1 MPVFVFEAV
10 NRGGKRVRGEL
21 TAQSRSEVFK
31 KLDIDRLQPITIEEK
46 DGVNGRKP
54 SVAERS
60 AVTTKI
66 RLSRTQII
74 RFTEELSDLLDAGL
88 QIDPALQVMEKRKEL
103 SALKNVA
110 GALRSRVREGT
121 SLSTAMRAVCPSFGD
136 LYCNLVSAGELSG
149 SLPELLRR
157 QAQFLVTINDLQ
169 QKVFAA
175 LTYPAMIF
183 VVGIGLIFIFMT
195 YLVPQITVLF
205 EKTGKEIPLLT
216 RLLIQTS
223 GFMANYW
230 WAILG
235 TVVGV
240 IVGFW
245 QLIHTPGGR
254 RWWHHTQ
261 LGLPVAGGVL
271 RGRFYAQFAQTL
283 ANLVQNGLPLLSG
296 LQLVKGGTGNE
307 YWQTL
312 IQKVTDYVG
321 EGGSFSRGL
330 EKLTDFP
337 PMFIDMIGVGEQ
349 TGDLAKALDKV
360 GQKYDKEL
368 NLKIQRLTA
377 LVQPVVIF
385 LMAGMVGIIAYS
397 IINGI
402 FDAVSGLQGGG

>member
-1 MPVFVFEAV
+1 MPLFVFEAV
-10 NRGGKRVRGEL
+10 DRGGKRVRGEL
-21 TAQSRSEVFK
+21 TAQNRSEVFR
-31 KLDIDRLQPITIEEK
+31 KLDIDRLQPIKIEEK
-46 DGVNGRKP
+46 NGPNGKRQP
-54 SVAERS
+54 IVERA
-60 AVTTKI
+60 AVQTKI

-88 QIDPALQVMEKRKEL
+88 QIDPALHVMEKRKEL

-110 GALRSRVREGT
+110 GSLRAHVREGS
-121 SLSTAMRAVCPSFGD
+121 SLSSAMRVVCPSFGE
-136 LYCNLVSAGELSG
+136 LYCNLVAAGEVSG
-149 SLPELLRR
+149 SLPQLLRR
-157 QAQFLVTINDLQ
+157 QAEFLITIDDLQ
-169 QKVFAA
+169 RKVFAA

-230 WAILG
+230 WAILA
-235 TVVGV
+235 TVVLV
-240 IVGFW
+240 TIGFW
-245 QLIHTPGGR
+245 QLIITPGGR
-254 RWWHHTQ
+254 RWWHQTQ
-261 LGLPVAGGVL
+261 LGIPVVGGIL

-283 ANLVQNGLPLLSG
+283 ANLVQNGLPLLNG
-296 LQLVKGGTGNE
+296 LQLVKGGTANE
-307 YWQTL
+307 HWQLL

-330 EKLTDFP
+330 ERLTSFP
-337 PMFIDMIGVGEQ
+337 PMFIDMIAVGEQ

-368 NLKIQRLTA
+368 NLKMQRLTA
-377 LVQPVVIF
+377 LIQPVVIF
-385 LMAGMVGIIAYS
+385 VMAGMVGVIAYS

-402 FDAVSGLQGGG
+402 FDAVSGLQNG

>member
-21 TAQSRSEVFK
+21 TAQSRSEVFR

-46 DGVNGRKP
+46 DGPNGKRRP
-54 SVAERS
+54 MLERA
-60 AVTTKI
+60 AVQTKFRI
-66 RLSRTQII
+66 SRTQII

-88 QIDPALQVMEKRKEL
+88 QIDPALHVMEKRKEL

-110 GALRSRVREGT
+110 GALRSHVREGS
-121 SLSTAMRAVCPSFGD
+121 SLSSAMRVVCPSFGE

-149 SLPELLRR
+149 SLPQLLRR
-157 QAQFLVTINDLQ
+157 QAEFLVTIDDLQ
-169 QKVFAA
+169 RKVFAA

-230 WAILG
+230 WAILA
-235 TVVGV
+235 TVVL
-240 IVGFW
+240 ITIGFW
-245 QLIHTPGGR
+245 QLIITPGGR
-254 RWWHHTQ
+254 RWWHQTQ
-261 LGLPVAGGVL
+261 LGIPIVGGIL

-283 ANLVQNGLPLLSG
+283 ANLVQNGLPLLNG
-296 LQLVKGGTGNE
+296 LQLVKGGTANE
-307 YWQTL
+307 HWQLL

-330 EKLTDFP
+330 ERLTNFP
-337 PMFIDMIGVGEQ
+337 PMFIDMIAVGEQ

-368 NLKIQRLTA
+368 NLKMQRLTA
-377 LVQPVVIF
+377 LIQPVVIF
-385 LMAGMVGIIAYS
+385 VMAGMVGVIAYS

-402 FDAVSGLQGGG
+402 FDAVSGLQNG

>member
-31 KLDIDRLQPITIEEK
+31 KLDIDRLQPIKIEEK
-46 DGVNGRKP
+46 DGVNGSKP

-337 PMFIDMIGVGEQ
+337 PMFIDMVGVGEQ

-402 FDAVSGLQGGG
+402 FDAVSGLQNG

>member
-21 TAQSRSEVFK
+21 TAQSRSEVFR

-46 DGVNGRKP
+46 DGPNGKRRP
-54 SVAERS
+54 IVERA
-60 AVTTKI
+60 AVQTKF

-88 QIDPALQVMEKRKEL
+88 QIDPALHVMEKRKEL

-110 GALRSRVREGT
+110 GSLRAHVREGS
-121 SLSTAMRAVCPSFGD
+121 SLSSAMRVVCPSFGE
-136 LYCNLVSAGELSG
+136 LYCNLVAAGEVSG
-149 SLPELLRR
+149 SLPQLLRR
-157 QAQFLVTINDLQ
+157 QAEFLITIDDLQ
-169 QKVFAA
+169 RKVFAA

-205 EKTGKEIPLLT
+205 EKTGKEIPVLT

-230 WAILG
+230 WAILA
-235 TVVGV
+235 TVVLV
-240 IVGFW
+240 AIGFW
-245 QLIHTPGGR
+245 QLINTPGGR
-254 RWWHHTQ
+254 RWWHQTQ
-261 LGLPVAGGVL
+261 LGLPVVGGIL

-296 LQLVKGGTGNE
+296 LQLVKGGTANE
-307 YWQTL
+307 HWQLL

-321 EGGSFSRGL
+321 EGGSFSKGL
-330 EKLTDFP
+330 ERLTNFP
-337 PMFIDMIGVGEQ
+337 PMFVDMIAVGEQ

-368 NLKIQRLTA
+368 NLKMQRLTS
-377 LVQPVVIF
+377 LIQPVVIF
-385 LMAGMVGIIAYS
+385 VMAGMVGVIAYS

-402 FDAVSGLQGGG
+402 FDAVSGLQNG

>member
-21 TAQSRSEVFK
+21 TAQSRSEVFR

-46 DGVNGRKP
+46 DGPNGKRRP
-54 SVAERS
+54 MVERA
-60 AVTTKI
+60 AVQTKFRI
-66 RLSRTQII
+66 SRAQII

-88 QIDPALQVMEKRKEL
+88 QIDPALHDMEKRKEL

-110 GALRSRVREGT
+110 GALRSHVREGS
-121 SLSTAMRAVCPSFGD
+121 SLSSAMRVVCPSFGD
-136 LYCNLVSAGELSG
+136 LYCNLVSAGEVSG
-149 SLPELLRR
+149 SLPQLLQR
-157 QAQFLVTINDLQ
+157 QAQFLVTIDDLQ
-169 QKVFAA
+169 RKVFAA

-230 WAILG
+230 WAILA
-235 TVVGV
+235 TVVLV
-240 IVGFW
+240 TIGFW
-245 QLIHTPGGR
+245 QLIITPGGR
-254 RWWHHTQ
+254 RWWHQTQ
-261 LGLPVAGGVL
+261 LGIPVVGGIL

-283 ANLVQNGLPLLSG
+283 ANLVQNGLPLLNG
-296 LQLVKGGTGNE
+296 LQLVKGGTANE
-307 YWQTL
+307 HWQLL

-330 EKLTDFP
+330 ERLTSFP
-337 PMFIDMIGVGEQ
+337 PMFIDMIAVGEQ

-368 NLKIQRLTA
+368 NLKMQRLTA
-377 LVQPVVIF
+377 LIQPVVIF
-385 LMAGMVGIIAYS
+385 VMAGMVGVIAYS

-402 FDAVSGLQGGG
+402 FDAVSGLQNG

>member
-21 TAQSRSEVFK
+21 TAQSRSEVFR
-31 KLDIDRLQPITIEEK
+31 KLDIDRLQPIKIEQK
-46 DGVNGRKP
+46 DGPNGKHL
-54 SVAERS
+54 VVER
-60 AVTTKI
+60 AATPTKI

-110 GALRSRVREGT
+110 GALRAHVREGS
-121 SLSTAMRAVCPSFGD
+121 SLSAAMRVVCPSFGD

-149 SLPELLRR
+149 SLPQLLRR
-157 QAQFLVTINDLQ
+157 QAQFLITIDDLQ
-169 QKVFAA
+169 KKVFAA

-216 RLLIQTS
+216 RLLIQLS

-230 WAILG
+230 WAILA
-235 TVVGV
+235 TVVLV
-240 IVGFW
+240 VVGFW
-245 QLIHTPGGR
+245 QLINTQGGR
-254 RWWHHTQ
+254 RWWHQTQ
-261 LGLPVAGGVL
+261 LGLPVVGGVL

-307 YWQTL
+307 HWQIL

-330 EKLTDFP
+330 ERLTDFP
-337 PMFIDMIGVGEQ
+337 PMFIDMVAVGEQ

-377 LVQPVVIF
+377 LIQPVVIF
-385 LMAGMVGIIAYS
+385 VMAGMVGIIAYS

-402 FDAVSGLQGGG
+402 FDAVSGLQSG

>member
-1 MPVFVFEAV
+1 MPVFIFEAV

-46 DGVNGRKP
+46 GGVNGGKP
-54 SVAERS
+54 PVAERS
-60 AVTTKI
+60 AVTTKV

-110 GALRSRVREGT
+110 GALRTRVREGT

-337 PMFIDMIGVGEQ
+337 PMFIDMVGVGEQ

>member
-21 TAQSRSEVFK
+21 TAQSRSEVFR

-46 DGVNGRKP
+46 DGPNGKRRP
-54 SVAERS
+54 IVERA
-60 AVTTKI
+60 AVQTKF

-88 QIDPALQVMEKRKEL
+88 QIDPALHVMEKRKEL

-110 GALRSRVREGT
+110 GSLRAHVREGS
-121 SLSTAMRAVCPSFGD
+121 SLSSAMRVVCPSFGE
-136 LYCNLVSAGELSG
+136 LYCNLVAAGEVSG
-149 SLPELLRR
+149 SLPQLLRR
-157 QAQFLVTINDLQ
+157 QAEFLITIDDLQ
-169 QKVFAA
+169 RKVFAA

-205 EKTGKEIPLLT
+205 EKTGKEIPVLT

-230 WAILG
+230 WAILA
-235 TVVGV
+235 TVVLV
-240 IVGFW
+240 TIGFW
-245 QLIHTPGGR
+245 QLINTPGGR
-254 RWWHHTQ
+254 RWWHQTQ
-261 LGLPVAGGVL
+261 LGLPVVGGIL

-283 ANLVQNGLPLLSG
+283 ANLVQNGLPLLNG
-296 LQLVKGGTGNE
+296 LQLVKGGTANE
-307 YWQTL
+307 HWQLL

-321 EGGSFSRGL
+321 EGGSFSKGL
-330 EKLTDFP
+330 ERLTNFP
-337 PMFIDMIGVGEQ
+337 AMFVDMIAVGEQ

-368 NLKIQRLTA
+368 NLKMQRLTS
-377 LVQPVVIF
+377 LIQPVVIF
-385 LMAGMVGIIAYS
+385 VMAGMVGVIAYS

-402 FDAVSGLQGGG
+402 FDAVSGLQNG

>member
-21 TAQSRSEVFK
+21 TAQSRSEVFR

-46 DGVNGRKP
+46 DGPNGKRRP
-54 SVAERS
+54 MVERA
-60 AVTTKI
+60 AVQTKYRI
-66 RLSRTQII
+66 SRTQII

-88 QIDPALQVMEKRKEL
+88 QIDPALHVMEKRKEL

-110 GALRSRVREGT
+110 GALRSHVREGS
-121 SLSTAMRAVCPSFGD
+121 SLSSAMRVVCPSFGD
-136 LYCNLVSAGELSG
+136 LYCNLVSAGEVSG
-149 SLPELLRR
+149 SLPQLLKR
-157 QAQFLVTINDLQ
+157 QAQFLVTIDDLQ
-169 QKVFAA
+169 RKVFAA

-205 EKTGKEIPLLT
+205 EKTGKEIPVLT

-230 WAILG
+230 WAILA
-235 TVVGV
+235 TVLLVT
-240 IVGFW
+240 IGFW
-245 QLIHTPGGR
+245 QLINTPGGR
-254 RWWHHTQ
+254 RWWHQTQ
-261 LGLPVAGGVL
+261 LGLPVVGGIL

-283 ANLVQNGLPLLSG
+283 ANLVQNGLPLLNG
-296 LQLVKGGTGNE
+296 LQLVKGGTANE
-307 YWQTL
+307 HWQLL
-312 IQKVTDYVG
+312 IQKVTDHVG

-330 EKLTDFP
+330 ERLTNFP
-337 PMFIDMIGVGEQ
+337 PMFIDMIAVGEQ
-349 TGDLAKALDKV
+349 TGDLAKALNKV

-368 NLKIQRLTA
+368 NLKMQRLTA
-377 LVQPVVIF
+377 LIQPVVIF
-385 LMAGMVGIIAYS
+385 VMAGMVGVIAYS

-402 FDAVSGLQGGG
+402 FDAVSGLQNG

>member
-10 NRGGKRVRGEL
+10 NRGGKRVRGEV
-21 TAQSRSEVFK
+21 TAQSRSEVFR

-46 DGVNGRKP
+46 DGPNGKRRAI
-54 SVAERS
+54 VERA
-60 AVTTKI
+60 AVHTKF

-88 QIDPALQVMEKRKEL
+88 QIDPALHVMEKRKEL

-110 GALRSRVREGT
+110 GSLRAHVREGS
-121 SLSTAMRAVCPSFGD
+121 SLSSAMRVVCPSFGE
-136 LYCNLVSAGELSG
+136 LYCNLVAAGEVSG
-149 SLPELLRR
+149 SLPQLLRR
-157 QAQFLVTINDLQ
+157 QAEFLITIDDLQ
-169 QKVFAA
+169 RKVFAA

-230 WAILG
+230 WAILA
-235 TVVGV
+235 TVLLVT
-240 IVGFW
+240 IGFW
-245 QLIHTPGGR
+245 QLINTPGGR
-254 RWWHHTQ
+254 RWWHQTQ
-261 LGLPVAGGVL
+261 LGLPVVGGIL

-283 ANLVQNGLPLLSG
+283 ANLVQNGLPLLNG
-296 LQLVKGGTGNE
+296 LQLVKGGTANE
-307 YWQTL
+307 HWQLL

-321 EGGSFSRGL
+321 EGGSFSKGL
-330 EKLTDFP
+330 ERLTNFP
-337 PMFIDMIGVGEQ
+337 AMFVDMIAVGEQ

-368 NLKIQRLTA
+368 NLKMQRLTS
-377 LVQPVVIF
+377 LIQPVVIF
-385 LMAGMVGIIAYS
+385 VMAGMVGVIAYS

-402 FDAVSGLQGGG
+402 FDAVSGLQNG

>member
-21 TAQSRSEVFK
+21 TAQNRSEVFR

-46 DGVNGRKP
+46 DGPNGKRRP
-54 SVAERS
+54 IVER
-60 AVTTKI
+60 AAAQTKYRI
-66 RLSRTQII
+66 SRTQII

-88 QIDPALQVMEKRKEL
+88 QIDPALHVMEKRKEL

-110 GALRSRVREGT
+110 GALRAHVREGS
-121 SLSTAMRAVCPSFGD
+121 SLSSAMRVVCPSFGE
-136 LYCNLVSAGELSG
+136 LYCNLVAAGEVSG
-149 SLPELLRR
+149 SLPQLLRR
-157 QAQFLVTINDLQ
+157 QAEFLITINELQ
-169 QKVFAA
+169 GKVFAA

-205 EKTGKEIPLLT
+205 EKTGKEIPMLT

-230 WAILG
+230 WAILA
-235 TVVGV
+235 TVVLLS
-240 IVGFW
+240 VGFW
-245 QLIHTPGGR
+245 QLIITPGGR
-254 RWWHHTQ
+254 RWWHQTQ
-261 LGLPVAGGVL
+261 LGLPIVGGIL

-283 ANLVQNGLPLLSG
+283 ANLVQNGLPLLNG
-296 LQLVKGGTGNE
+296 LQLVKGGTANE
-307 YWQTL
+307 HWQIL

-330 EKLTDFP
+330 ERLTSFP
-337 PMFIDMIGVGEQ
+337 PMFIDMVAVGEQ

-377 LVQPVVIF
+377 LIQPVVIF
-385 LMAGMVGIIAYS
+385 VMAGMVGVIAYS

-402 FDAVSGLQGGG
+402 FDAVSGLQNG

>member
-21 TAQSRSEVFK
+21 TAQSRSEVFR

-46 DGVNGRKP
+46 DGPNGKRRP
-54 SVAERS
+54 IVERA
-60 AVTTKI
+60 AVQTKF

-88 QIDPALQVMEKRKEL
+88 QIDPALHVMEKRKEL

-110 GALRSRVREGT
+110 GSLRAHVREGS
-121 SLSTAMRAVCPSFGD
+121 SLSSAMRVVCPSFGD
-136 LYCNLVSAGELSG
+136 LYCNLVSAGEVSG
-149 SLPELLRR
+149 SLPQLLQR
-157 QAQFLVTINDLQ
+157 QAQFLVTIDDLQ
-169 QKVFAA
+169 RKVFAA

-205 EKTGKEIPLLT
+205 EKTGKEIPVLT

-230 WAILG
+230 WAILA
-235 TVVGV
+235 TVVLV
-240 IVGFW
+240 TIGFW
-245 QLIHTPGGR
+245 QLINTPGGR
-254 RWWHHTQ
+254 RWWHQTQ
-261 LGLPVAGGVL
+261 LGLPVVGGIL

-283 ANLVQNGLPLLSG
+283 ANLVQNGLPLLNG
-296 LQLVKGGTGNE
+296 LQLVKGGTANE
-307 YWQTL
+307 HWQLL

-321 EGGSFSRGL
+321 EGGSFSKGL
-330 EKLTDFP
+330 ERLTSFP
-337 PMFIDMIGVGEQ
+337 PMFVDMIAVGEQ

-368 NLKIQRLTA
+368 NLKMQRLTS
-377 LVQPVVIF
+377 LIQPVVIF
-385 LMAGMVGIIAYS
+385 VMAGMVGVIAYS

-402 FDAVSGLQGGG
+402 FDAVSGLQNG

>member
-21 TAQSRSEVFK
+21 TAQSRSEVFR

-46 DGVNGRKP
+46 DGPNGKRRP
-54 SVAERS
+54 MVERA
-60 AVTTKI
+60 AVQTKFRI
-66 RLSRTQII
+66 SRAQII

-88 QIDPALQVMEKRKEL
+88 QIDPALHVMEKRKEL

-110 GALRSRVREGT
+110 GALRSHVREGS
-121 SLSTAMRAVCPSFGD
+121 SLSSAMRVVCPSFGD
-136 LYCNLVSAGELSG
+136 LYCNLVSAGEVSG
-149 SLPELLRR
+149 SLPQLLQR
-157 QAQFLVTINDLQ
+157 QAQFLVTIDDLQ
-169 QKVFAA
+169 RKVFAA

-230 WAILG
+230 WAILA
-235 TVVGV
+235 TVVLV
-240 IVGFW
+240 TIGFW
-245 QLIHTPGGR
+245 QLIITPGGR
-254 RWWHHTQ
+254 RWWHQTQ
-261 LGLPVAGGVL
+261 LGIPVVGGIL

-283 ANLVQNGLPLLSG
+283 ANLVQNGLPLLNG
-296 LQLVKGGTGNE
+296 LQLVKGGTANE
-307 YWQTL
+307 HWQLL

-330 EKLTDFP
+330 ERLTSFP
-337 PMFIDMIGVGEQ
+337 PMFIDMIAVGEQ

-368 NLKIQRLTA
+368 NLKMQRLTA
-377 LVQPVVIF
+377 LIQPVVIF
-385 LMAGMVGIIAYS
+385 VMAGMVGIIAYS

-402 FDAVSGLQGGG
+402 FDAVSGLQNG

>member
-21 TAQSRSEVFK
+21 TAQSRSEVFR

-46 DGVNGRKP
+46 DGPNGKRRP
-54 SVAERS
+54 IVERA
-60 AVTTKI
+60 AVQTKF

-88 QIDPALQVMEKRKEL
+88 QIDPALHVMEKRKEL

-110 GALRSRVREGT
+110 GSLRAHVREGS
-121 SLSTAMRAVCPSFGD
+121 SLSSAMRVVCPSFGE
-136 LYCNLVSAGELSG
+136 LYCNLVAAGEVSG
-149 SLPELLRR
+149 SLPQLLRR
-157 QAQFLVTINDLQ
+157 QAEFLITIDDLQ
-169 QKVFAA
+169 RKVFAA

-205 EKTGKEIPLLT
+205 EKTGKEIPVLT

-230 WAILG
+230 WAILA
-235 TVVGV
+235 TVVLV
-240 IVGFW
+240 TIGFW
-245 QLIHTPGGR
+245 QLINTPGGR
-254 RWWHHTQ
+254 RWWHQTQ
-261 LGLPVAGGVL
+261 LGLPVVGGIL

-296 LQLVKGGTGNE
+296 LQLVKGGTANE
-307 YWQTL
+307 HWQLL

-321 EGGSFSRGL
+321 EGGSFSKGL
-330 EKLTDFP
+330 ERLTNFP
-337 PMFIDMIGVGEQ
+337 PMFVDMIAVGEQ

-368 NLKIQRLTA
+368 NLKMQRLTS
-377 LVQPVVIF
+377 LIQPVVIF
-385 LMAGMVGIIAYS
+385 VMAGMVGVIAYS

-402 FDAVSGLQGGG
+402 FDAVSGLQNG